1 MNSAAPPPIGL
12 IAGNGDFPCLF
23 ARAARRAG
31 VRVAAVGMLGETR
44 PEVAAEVDSMGW
56 VRVGQLGRMIRLL
69 RRAGVREAAMA
80 GGITKTR
87 LFGRARLDWR
97 GLRLLTRAL
106 VRRDDGMLR
115 AIAAEFE
122 RDGIC
127 IIDSTRYM
135 PDALCPVGLL
145 TGREPSAQA
154 WRDLHYG
161 YRLAREFGKLDVGQT
176 VVVKAGAVLALEAI
190 EGTDACIRRAGALSG
205 GDGAVVVKVAKPS
218 QDMRFDVPVVGLTTL
233 DSLTAAGVRVL
244 GLEAGRT
251 LLLAPEALL
260 QAATKRG
267 ISIVGLDP
275 VLAGEAAC
283 SRALSS

>member
-1 MNSAAPPPIGL
+1 MSSAAPPPIGL

-44 PEVAAEVDSMGW
+44 LEVAAEVDSMGW

-122 RDGIC
+122 RDGIR

-154 WRDLHYG
+154 WRDLRYG

-190 EGTDACIRRAGALSG
+190 EGTDACIRRAGPLSG

-275 VLAGEAAC
+275 VLAEEAAC